1 MRPAIITVAF
11 LALPAAACLD
21 TAGPEP
27 GYYHG
32 HAVIDL
38 DGVETDQPLA
48 AALLEVGGV
57 DADLTLRLATPATD
71 TEPALQLSEIF
82 LDAHA
87 DTPSATLS
95 TRLASE
101 LQLAPTAPVLVPSAA
116 VVRQAGEDLE
126 IVIAAETATGAGVRI
141 ELFAEPT
148 Y

>member
-1 MRPAIITVAF
+1 MRPSIISLAV
-11 LALPAAACLD
+11 LALPVAACMD

-32 HAVIDL
+32 HAVIEL
-38 DGVETDQPLA
+38 GGVETEQPVS

-57 DADLTLRLATPATD
+57 DADFTLRLATPATD
-71 TEPALQLSEIF
+71 TAPATQLSEIF
-82 LDAHA
+82 LDASA

-95 TRLASE
+95 TRVASE
-101 LQLAPTAPVLVPSAA
+101 LRVAPTEAALIPTAA

-126 IVIAAETATGAGVRI
+126 IVIAAETPSGAGIRI